1 MNIYLKNHE
10 LELRLKSYEDYFRAL
25 GRRFRDLQAENER
38 LQTEIDHLH
47 HQKNS
52 NYEYIL
58 RLENDLAMNQENPYA
73 HSSPQ

>member
-1 MNIYLKNHE
+1 MTNMYVKNHE

-25 GRRFRDLQAENER
+25 GRRFCDLQAANEQ
-38 LQTEIDHLH
+38 LQAELNQRD
-47 HQKNS
+47 N
-52 NYEYIL
+52 YIL